1 MENSGSNYENAQSQ
15 ISNNDDIIINNNKE
29 KDSIK
34 SNGFNIN
41 QNINNNN
48 YFNNKI
54 EDSGNENN
62 KYNQENN
69 DLNENNNLEI
79 KKNGA
84 NQTQFEPIF
93 EKDNN
98 KVTYCSKCSCFIF

>member
-41 QNINNNN
+41 QNIKDNN
-48 YFNNKI
+48 YFNKKI

-69 DLNENNNLEI
+69 NLNENNNLEI

-84 NQTQFEPIF
+84 NQTQFET
-93 EKDNN
+93 DNN
-98 KVTYCSKCSCFIF
+98 KVTYCSKCSCIIF

>member
-62 KYNQENN
+62 KYYQENK

-93 EKDNN
+93 EKDSK
-98 KVTYCSKCSCFIF
+98 KVAYCSKCSCIIF